1 LAVVDLWF
9 LAAGYSV
16 IVIFFVVQRR
26 LRRTPGAKSMQ
37 GGTYDRGNMLLI
49 GAATGVGLCVPIILV
64 IIGTGSVVIGVETGL
79 AGLTV
84 MLVGL
89 WLRLWAAV
97 TLGSYYTTTLMM
109 TSGQKVIS
117 AGPYSRIRHPGYLGE
132 IFIWTGLGILS
143 ANIIA
148 AVWLPVMF
156 VAVLLYRISSEEKML
171 TRELGDDYVRYKQKT
186 HRLIPFVY

>member
-1 LAVVDLWF
+1 LVALYLWF

-16 IVIFFVVQRR
+16 VVVFFVVQRR
-26 LRRTPGAKSMQ
+26 LRRTGGAKSMR
-37 GGTYDRGNMLLI
+37 GGTYDRRNMLLI
-49 GAATGVGLCVPIILV
+49 GAATGVGLWVPIIFT
-64 IIGTGSVVIGVETGL
+64 IIGTGSVPVGIGAGL
-79 AGLTV
+79 AGLAV

-109 TSGQKVIS
+109 TDGQKVVS
-117 AGPYSRIRHPGYLGE
+117 AGPYSKIRHPGYLGE
-132 IFIWTGLGILS
+132 ILIWTGLGILS
-143 ANIIA
+143 SNIIA
-148 AVWLPVMF
+148 AIWLPVMF

-171 TRELGDDYVRYKQKT
+171 TKELGDDYVRYKQRT